1 MKKRVHV
8 HYRGMV
14 QGVAFRFTAERIAQG
29 LDIDGWVRYL
39 ADGRVELLC
48 EGDEKLLIEFLRKI
62 QTGTLRQ
69 YIQDTDVSWSDA
81 TGEFKDFQI
90 RFW

>member
-1 MKKRVHV
+1 
-8 HYRGMV
+8 MV

-29 LDIDGWVRYL
+29 LDIDGWVRNL

-48 EGDEKLLIEFLRKI
+48 EGDEKLLIEFLKKI
-62 QTGTLRQ
+62 QTGTLKQ

-81 TGEFKDFQI
+81 TGEFKNFEI